1 MAAGLNQA
9 DFLDIVG
16 GTGHNIQRHT
26 AAAGRELDGSID
38 KPVPR

>member
-1 MAAGLNQA
+1 MAAGLNQV
-9 DFLDIVG
+9 DIPDIVG
-16 GTGHNIQRHT
+16 DTVHNIQRHT